1 MIYKGVV
8 RPSFLWYND
17 GRNLKH
23 MSIKVALI
31 NSDQIIADIKEVID
45 PDNDSR
51 QYLFNNPLKVI
62 LQPTM
67 TLQEDGGQ
75 VDHNQSQVSLATW
88 QALTNDSTFV
98 VNPNSVQCVFEPIPD
113 LKAMYLEL
121 QNGN

>member
-17 GRNLKH
+17 KRNLKH

>member
-1 MIYKGVV
+1 
-8 RPSFLWYND
+8 
-17 GRNLKH
+17 
-23 MSIKVALI
+23 
-31 NSDQIIADIKEVID
+31 
-45 PDNDSR
+45 
-51 QYLFNNPLKVI
+51 
-62 LQPTM
+62 M

>member
-1 MIYKGVV
+1 
-8 RPSFLWYND
+8 
-17 GRNLKH
+17 

-67 TLQEDGGQ
+67 TLQEDGAP
-75 VDHNQSQVSLATW
+75 VDQNQSQVSLATW

>member
-1 MIYKGVV
+1 
-8 RPSFLWYND
+8 
-17 GRNLKH
+17 

-31 NSDQIIADIKEVID
+31 NNDQVIADIKEVID
-45 PDNDSR
+45 PENDSR

-67 TLQEDGGQ
+67 TLQEDASQ
-75 VDHNQSQVSLATW
+75 IDSNQSQVSLATW

>member
-17 GRNLKH
+17 ERNLKH

-67 TLQEDGGQ
+67 TLQEDGAP

>member
-1 MIYKGVV
+1 
-8 RPSFLWYND
+8 
-17 GRNLKH
+17 

-75 VDHNQSQVSLATW
+75 VDHTQCQVSLATW
-88 QALTNDSTFV
+88 LALTNDSTFV

>member
-1 MIYKGVV
+1 
-8 RPSFLWYND
+8 
-17 GRNLKH
+17 

-67 TLQEDGGQ
+67 TLQEDGRK
-75 VDHNQSQVSLATW
+75 VDNNQSHVSLATW
-88 QALTNDSTFV
+88 QALTNYSTFV

>member
-1 MIYKGVV
+1 
-8 RPSFLWYND
+8 
-17 GRNLKH
+17 

-67 TLQEDGGQ
+67 TLQEDASQ
-75 VDHNQSQVSLATW
+75 IDSNQSQVSLATW
-88 QALTNDSTFV
+88 QPLTTDSTFV
-98 VNPNSVQCVFEPIPD
+98 VNPNVVQCVYEPIPD
-113 LKAMYLEL
+113 LRSMYLEL
-121 QNGN
+121 QNAN

>member
-1 MIYKGVV
+1 
-8 RPSFLWYND
+8 
-17 GRNLKH
+17 

-31 NSDQIIADIKEVID
+31 NSDQIIADIKEEID

>member
-1 MIYKGVV
+1 
-8 RPSFLWYND
+8 
-17 GRNLKH
+17 

-75 VDHNQSQVSLATW
+75 DRQGH
-88 QALTNDSTFV
+88 
-98 VNPNSVQCVFEPIPD
+98 
-113 LKAMYLEL
+113 
-121 QNGN
+121 

>member
-1 MIYKGVV
+1 
-8 RPSFLWYND
+8 
-17 GRNLKH
+17 

-67 TLQEDGGQ
+67 TLQEDASQ
-75 VDHNQSQVSLATW
+75 IDSNQSQVSLATW
-88 QALTNDSTFV
+88 QPLTTDSTFV
-98 VNPNSVQCVFEPIPD
+98 VNPNVVQCVYEPIPD
-113 LKAMYLEL
+113 LRSMYLEL

>member
-1 MIYKGVV
+1 
-8 RPSFLWYND
+8 
-17 GRNLKH
+17 

-31 NSDQIIADIKEVID
+31 NNDQVIADIKEVID

-67 TLQEDGGQ
+67 TLQEDASQ
-75 VDHNQSQVSLATW
+75 IDSNQSQVSLATW
-88 QALTNDSTFV
+88 QPLTTDSTFV
-98 VNPNSVQCVFEPIPD
+98 VNPNVVQCVYEPIPD
-113 LKAMYLEL
+113 LRSMYLEL

>member
-1 MIYKGVV
+1 
-8 RPSFLWYND
+8 
-17 GRNLKH
+17 

-75 VDHNQSQVSLATW
+75 VDQNQSQVSLATW

>member
-1 MIYKGVV
+1 
-8 RPSFLWYND
+8 
-17 GRNLKH
+17 

-31 NSDQIIADIKEVID
+31 NNDQIIADIKEVID

-67 TLQEDGGQ
+67 TLQEDGAP
-75 VDHNQSQVSLATW
+75 VDQNQSQVSLATW

>member
-1 MIYKGVV
+1 
-8 RPSFLWYND
+8 
-17 GRNLKH
+17 

-67 TLQEDGGQ
+67 TLQEDGAP
-75 VDHNQSQVSLATW
+75 VDQNQSQVSLATW
-88 QALTNDSTFV
+88 QALTNDSTFI

>member
-1 MIYKGVV
+1 MYILLYGTH
-8 RPSFLWYND
+8 PF
-17 GRNLKH
+17 
-23 MSIKVALI
+23 
-31 NSDQIIADIKEVID
+31 D

>member
-1 MIYKGVV
+1 
-8 RPSFLWYND
+8 
-17 GRNLKH
+17 

-31 NSDQIIADIKEVID
+31 NNDQIIADIKEVID

-67 TLQEDGGQ
+67 TLQEDGAP
-75 VDHNQSQVSLATW
+75 VDQNQSQVSLATW

-113 LKAMYLEL
+113 LKSMYLEL

>member
-17 GRNLKH
+17 ERNLKH

-31 NSDQIIADIKEVID
+31 NNDQVIADIKEVID
-45 PDNDSR
+45 PENDSR

-67 TLQEDGGQ
+67 TLQEDASQ
-75 VDHNQSQVSLATW
+75 IDSNQSQVSLATW
-88 QALTNDSTFV
+88 QPLTTDSTFV
-98 VNPNSVQCVFEPIPD
+98 VNPNVVQCVYEPIPD
-113 LKAMYLEL
+113 LRSMYLEL